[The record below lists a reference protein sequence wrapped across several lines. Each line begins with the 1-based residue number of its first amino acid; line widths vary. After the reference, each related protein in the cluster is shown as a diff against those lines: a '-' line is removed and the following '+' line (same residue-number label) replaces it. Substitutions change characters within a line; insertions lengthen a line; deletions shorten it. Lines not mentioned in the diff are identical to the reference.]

1 MRTFSR
7 LIKAALALTASAL
20 MFHGVHAS
28 AAEKPAPAA
37 KPAATAKPAAA
48 APAAKAPAAKAPA
61 PRTVALKVTENGYE
75 PSPVTLKKGEPVR
88 LVITR
93 TTDETC
99 ATELVMK
106 DPDLNVELP
115 LNKPV
120 ELTFTPTKSG
130 TLKYG
135 CAMGQMISGV
145 FLVE

>member
-1 MRTFSR
+1 MRPSSR

-20 MFHGVHAS
+20 MFHGALATAGEK
-28 AAEKPAPAA
+28 AAP
-37 KPAATAKPAAA
+37 AKPAAA
-48 APAAKAPAAKAPA
+48 TTAPAAPAAKA

-75 PSPVTLKKGEPVR
+75 PSPLTLKKGEPVK

-99 ATELVMK
+99 ATDLTMK
-106 DPDLNVELP
+106 DPAISVELP

-120 ELTFTPTKSG
+120 EVSFTPTKSG
-130 TLKYG
+130 QLKYG
-135 CAMGQMISGV
+135 CSMGQMISGV

>member
-1 MRTFSR
+1 MRSSSR

-20 MFHGVHAS
+20 MFHGITAT
-28 AAEKPAPAA
+28 AAEKAAAPAA
-37 KPAATAKPAAA
+37 AKPAAA
-48 APAAKAPAAKAPA
+48 AKA

-75 PSPVTLKKGEPVR
+75 PSPITLKKGEPVK

-99 ATELVMK
+99 ATDLVMN
-106 DPDLNVELP
+106 DPAVKVDLP

-120 ELTFTPTKSG
+120 EVSFTPTRSG
-130 TLKYG
+130 QLKYG
-135 CAMGQMISGV
+135 CSMGQMISGV

>member
-1 MRTFSR
+1 MRSSSR

-20 MFHGVHAS
+20 MFHGLGPS
-28 AAEKPAPAA
+28 AGEKAAAP
-37 KPAATAKPAAA
+37 AKPAAA
-48 APAAKAPAAKAPA
+48 AAPAKA

-75 PSPVTLKKGEPVR
+75 PSPLTLKKGEPVK

-99 ATELVMK
+99 ATELTMK
-106 DPDLNVELP
+106 DPALNVELP

-130 TLKYG
+130 QLKYG

>member
-20 MFHGVHAS
+20 MFHGVS
-28 AAEKPAPAA
+28 ATAGEPTKAPSTGV
-37 KPAATAKPAAA
+37 KPAAV
-48 APAAKAPAAKAPA
+48 APAAKAPA
-61 PRTVALKVTENGYE
+61 PRTLALKVTENGYE

-106 DPDLNVELP
+106 DPDVNVSLP
-115 LNKPV
+115 LNKAV
-120 ELTFTPTKSG
+120 EVTFTPTKSG
-130 TLKYG
+130 QLKYG

>member
-1 MRTFSR
+1 MRSSSR

-20 MFHGVHAS
+20 MFHGVQAS

-37 KPAATAKPAAA
+37 SKPAAA
-48 APAAKAPAAKAPA
+48 APAAKAPA
-61 PRTVALKVTENGYE
+61 PRTVAMKVTENGYE
-75 PSPVTLKKGEPVR
+75 PSPLTLKKGEPVR

-130 TLKYG
+130 QLKYG
-135 CAMGQMISGV
+135 CAMGQMVSGV
-145 FLVE
+145 FIVE

>member
-1 MRTFSR
+1 MRSYSR

-20 MFHGVHAS
+20 MFHGVL
-28 AAEKPAPAA
+28 
-37 KPAATAKPAAA
+37 ATAGEKPAAA
-48 APAAKAPAAKAPA
+48 APAKA

-75 PSPVTLKKGEPVR
+75 PSPLTLKKGEPVK

-99 ATELVMK
+99 ATDLTMK
-106 DPDLNVELP
+106 DPAISVELP

-120 ELTFTPTKSG
+120 EVSFTPTKSG
-130 TLKYG
+130 QLKYG
-135 CAMGQMISGV
+135 CSMGQMISGV

>member
-1 MRTFSR
+1 MRSSSR

-20 MFHGVHAS
+20 MFHGVAAS
-28 AAEKPAPAA
+28 AGEK
-37 KPAATAKPAAA
+37 AA
-48 APAAKAPAAKAPA
+48 APAKA

-75 PSPVTLKKGEPVR
+75 PSPLTLKKGEPVK

-99 ATELVMK
+99 ATELTMK
-106 DPDLNVELP
+106 DPALNVELP

-120 ELTFTPTKSG
+120 ELTFTPTQSG
-130 TLKYG
+130 QLKYG